1 MYFERRIASQNA
13 MYYKVYFDVMP
24 GLSGPARYV
33 SSIANSMTEW
43 GFEPVYGVAQP
54 AFKPSVEAD
63 LRANDFAV
71 TKSRV
76 PSGIKATLPRP
87 VKVAVGFHRKSR
99 QLAREIEC
107 VECSI
112 FHTQHTGCEEAP
124 VAARLAKH
132 PRVLG
137 TFHVDSTYDLEN
149 ARGGLIYRALERLS
163 NRCLH
168 RAIAVSE
175 ATKRDWV
182 RRTGIPADRVV
193 TIHNGVDAH
202 HFQRGRS
209 QAAARQELGL
219 PNDGRLIVGGVGRLD
234 AAKGFAYLI
243 EAAAMLAADFPQLHL
258 AIAGQGGLRE
268 ELEELA
274 RRFGVANRV
283 QFLGQCADVRIVY
296 DALDVY
302 AMPSLCEALPYALLE
317 AIAHEL
323 PVAAA
328 TVGGIPEVI
337 VEGETGFL
345 TPPRDATALAA
356 ALRSLIESQD
366 LRLRLGRAGRE
377 RVSRHFTEADCVQK
391 TIDVY
396 RQMLGGATTAA
407 SPR

>member
-1 MYFERRIASQNA
+1 MKST
-13 MYYKVYFDVMP
+13 VLFDVKP
-24 GLSGPARYV
+24 GSSGPARYV
-33 SSIANSMTEW
+33 AALTRALVSTEWSVEFVDLAGAWNAETAAFPAVPAARSPNAVSVARAGRSSIKAKL
-43 GFEPVYGVAQP
+43 FPR
-54 AFKPSVEAD
+54 SVRLALGSHRTARRMSQVIRQSSAD
-63 LRANDFAV
+63 IIHLQA
-71 TKSRV
+71 
-76 PSGIKATLPRP
+76 
-87 VKVAVGFHRKSR
+87 
-99 QLAREIEC
+99 
-107 VECSI
+107 
-112 FHTQHTGCEEAP
+112 TGCEEAP
-124 VAARLAKH
+124 IAARMARH
-132 PRVLG
+132 PRILG
-137 TFHVDSTYDLEN
+137 TFHVDSTYDLDN
-149 ARGGLIYRALERLS
+149 ERSTYAHRSIERIS

-168 RAIAVSE
+168 LAIAVSE

-193 TIHNGVDAH
+193 TIHNGVDAE

-243 EAAAMLAADFPQLHL
+243 EAVAMLAADFPQLHL
-258 AIAGQGGLRE
+258 ALAGQGRLRG

-274 RRFGVANRV
+274 RRLGVADRV

-317 AIAHEL
+317 AMAHEL

-356 ALRSLIESQD
+356 SLRPLLESQE
-366 LRLRLGRAGRE
+366 LRTRLGQAGRE
-377 RVSRHFTEADCVQK
+377 RVSRHFTESECVRK

-396 RQMLGGATTAA
+396 RQMLGA
-407 SPR
+407 R